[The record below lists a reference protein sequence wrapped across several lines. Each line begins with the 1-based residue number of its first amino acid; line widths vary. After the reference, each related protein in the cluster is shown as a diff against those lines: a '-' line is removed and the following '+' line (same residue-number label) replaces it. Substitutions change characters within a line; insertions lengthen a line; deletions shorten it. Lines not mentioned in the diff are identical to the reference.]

1 MIAHSFRPVALAG
14 LLAVMAHVVAFA
26 VALS

>member
-1 MIAHSFRPVALAG
+1 MTTTQIRPVALASM
-14 LLAVMAHVVAFA
+14 LAIMAHVVAFA